1 MRPKLPAS
9 SRSCCGTHD
18 HRGDPPKTERPESL
32 RQERPINHLVT
43 GRQPRQSRTQIRQGV
58 HGAITH
64 PPLDIPTFV
73 QISGSRAAVTGS
85 GVIRPAGCRPRWLAL
100 PAEEEPVLARFR
112 LTLADASGDKRS
124 PAHPERDD
132 RFATNALVC
141 AGRRR
146 RLLSPRSGR
155 VHGRRE
161 TTPSS
166 PEQPRWKGPGPA
178 ISPPL
183 SDKQP
188 LRRSCVVDAD
198 SRARPARV
206 PHARRRRPATLA
218 VVRSALAE

>member
-132 RFATNALVC
+132 RFATL
-141 AGRRR
+141 
-146 RLLSPRSGR
+146 
-155 VHGRRE
+155 
-161 TTPSS
+161 
-166 PEQPRWKGPGPA
+166 
-178 ISPPL
+178 
-183 SDKQP
+183 
-188 LRRSCVVDAD
+188 
-198 SRARPARV
+198 
-206 PHARRRRPATLA
+206 
-218 VVRSALAE
+218 

>member
-132 RFATNALVC
+132 RFATEGGAGACPIPANAD
-141 AGRRR
+141 R
-146 RLLSPRSGR
+146 RLGRHGEAFNRESRRDATSGSAESDHAPRR
-155 VHGRRE
+155 
-161 TTPSS
+161 
-166 PEQPRWKGPGPA
+166 
-178 ISPPL
+178 I
-183 SDKQP
+183 
-188 LRRSCVVDAD
+188 
-198 SRARPARV
+198 
-206 PHARRRRPATLA
+206 
-218 VVRSALAE
+218 